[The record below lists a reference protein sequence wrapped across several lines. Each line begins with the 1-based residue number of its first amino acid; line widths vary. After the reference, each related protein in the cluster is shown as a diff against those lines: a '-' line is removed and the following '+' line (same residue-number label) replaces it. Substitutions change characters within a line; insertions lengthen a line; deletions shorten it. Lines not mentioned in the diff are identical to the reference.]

1 MNFPA
6 ATCRSFGLIVI
17 LFYSLGI
24 VLWQHNHL
32 SSQYAVI
39 DSLLLTTKDAYFSG
53 QSISTLMRIP
63 NTVSS
68 IHRPA
73 SLIQQISFQP
83 SVCEERWSR
92 VAKTNFQVPNVTEYL
107 RFGWGG
113 GINVSMVYS
122 YVYDGCGTLPHGMQ
136 QLYAAFS
143 WARRSEDPTIIFD
156 YAKYKKPQ
164 VFYKGFVETMP
175 LFNITVVRNKT
186 RPGQLTV
193 TRNHGC
199 QNLGYHLQ
207 DDDAQTLSRTIFA
220 DRCPHILREQIE
232 RQALLL
238 PRVGILNRKSSRIL
252 INAQQI
258 LNHLNATSIHGHYTV
273 SESPIYFEKA
283 DFQEQIEFFA
293 SHDIILTPHGAQ
305 ITGVA
310 FMSMCGQLMEIFPH
324 GYLDPKFFGTLTRA
338 SGVQHYYSYLSPDQN
353 ETYLPE
359 RVWLRSK
366 YARDKARRADLCA
379 DRTMMLD
386 AVLQMVGEW
395 KECLKVRMS

>member
-1 MNFPA
+1 MNFP

-17 LFYSLGI
+17 LYSLGI

-175 LFNITVVRNKT
+175 LFNITVV
-186 RPGQLTV
+186 
-193 TRNHGC
+193 
-199 QNLGYHLQ
+199 
-207 DDDAQTLSRTIFA
+207 SR
-220 DRCPHILREQIE
+220 
-232 RQALLL
+232 
-238 PRVGILNRKSSRIL
+238 
-252 INAQQI
+252 
-258 LNHLNATSIHGHYTV
+258 
-273 SESPIYFEKA
+273 
-283 DFQEQIEFFA
+283 
-293 SHDIILTPHGAQ
+293 
-305 ITGVA
+305 
-310 FMSMCGQLMEIFPH
+310 
-324 GYLDPKFFGTLTRA
+324 
-338 SGVQHYYSYLSPDQN
+338 
-353 ETYLPE
+353 
-359 RVWLRSK
+359 
-366 YARDKARRADLCA
+366 
-379 DRTMMLD
+379 
-386 AVLQMVGEW
+386 
-395 KECLKVRMS
+395 